1 LRRLLDYGLPYYHA
15 KVAMKREVFV
25 ARSRFHATPEQV
37 FDWHERPG
45 AFERLSPPWVDVKCV
60 ERSGGI
66 HDGSRVVLLLEK
78 GPMRMPWVLAHK
90 EYVKGKRFVDYQIA
104 GPFDYWQQSHEVE
117 EDGPAHCYLTD
128 RVEYSLPMG
137 LAGRIAASAFVRSEL
152 SRLFRYRHAL
162 IARDMALLKRY
173 GQKNLKILVSGAT
186 GLVGE
191 HLVALLNTQ
200 GHEVVRLSRRPPAG
214 DVNAIAPAGRESGS
228 EIFWDP
234 LAATIESDLPGDLDA
249 VVHLSGRNVTAG
261 RWTVEEKQ
269 MIYQSRVKST
279 QYLCQLLAA
288 MDKKPEVLV
297 SASAIGFY
305 GERGSEPV
313 TEDSKAGTGFLAEVC
328 FDWEEAAELA
338 RAAGIRLVQARI
350 GAVLSP
356 KAGALAKLLPV
367 FSSGAGGKIG
377 DGKQYFSWVS
387 IDDVCTAI
395 YHAIVTKEVEGP
407 LNVVAPNC
415 ATNAEFTRA
424 LGRALFRPTLF
435 PVPPGVLRVAFG
447 EMADAL
453 LMASVRVLPQ
463 KLKQTGY
470 EFQDP
475 DLLDAIKFL
484 IGKGAGHR

>member
-1 LRRLLDYGLPYYHA
+1 
-15 KVAMKREVFV
+15 MKREIFI
-25 ARSRFHATPEQV
+25 ARSRFHATSDQV

-45 AFERLSPPWVDVKCV
+45 AFERLSPPWVNVKCV

-66 HDGSRVVLLLEK
+66 QDGSRVVLLLEK

-90 EYVKGKRFVDYQIA
+90 DYVKGKRFVDYQIA
-104 GPFDYWQQSHEVE
+104 GPFDYWQQNHELE
-117 EDGPAHCYLTD
+117 DDGPGHCYLTD

-137 LAGRIAASAFVRSEL
+137 LAGRIAASAFIRSEL

-162 IARDMALLKRY
+162 TARDMALLKRY
-173 GQKNLKILVSGAT
+173 GQKPLKILVSGAT

-191 HLVALLNTQ
+191 RLVSLLATQ
-200 GHEVVRLSRRPPAG
+200 GHEVVRLSRR
-214 DVNAIAPAGRESGS
+214 APAGEKAELHPIEAKSPDGS
-228 EIFWDP
+228 EIFWNP
-234 LAATIESDLPGDLDA
+234 LAGTIESNLPDDLDA

-261 RWTVEEKQ
+261 RWSVEEKQ
-269 MIYQSRVKST
+269 MIYQSRVQST

-288 MDKKPEVLV
+288 LDKKPEVLV
-297 SASAIGFY
+297 CASAIGFY

-313 TEDSKAGTGFLAEVC
+313 TEDSKAGSGFLAEVC
-328 FDWEEAAELA
+328 IDWEAAAEQA
-338 RAAGIRLVQARI
+338 RAAGIRVVLARI

-356 KAGALAKLLPV
+356 KAGALAKLLPI

-395 YHAIVTKEVEGP
+395 YHAIVTKEVDGP

-435 PVPPGVLRVAFG
+435 PVPPRVLRVAFG

-484 IGKGAGHR
+484 IGRGAGHR

>member
-1 LRRLLDYGLPYYHA
+1 MKKEIFIA
-15 KVAMKREVFV
+15 K
-25 ARSRFHATPEQV
+25 SRFHATADEI
-37 FDWHERPG
+37 FDWHEKPG

-66 HDGSRVVLLLEK
+66 KDGSRVVLLLEK
-78 GPMRMPWVLAHK
+78 GPVRMPWVLGHK
-90 EYVKGKRFVDYQIA
+90 DYVKGKSFVDYQIA
-104 GPFDYWQQSHEVE
+104 GPFDCWQQSHDFE
-117 EDGPAHCYLTD
+117 EDGPAHSYLTD
-128 RVEYSLPMG
+128 RVEFSVPMG
-137 LAGRIAASAFVRSEL
+137 LAGKIAAAGFIRSEL

-162 IARDMALLKRY
+162 LARDMALLKRY
-173 GQKNLKILVSGAT
+173 GQKPLKVLVSGAT

-191 HLVALLNTQ
+191 RLVAMLLTQ
-200 GHEVVRLSRRPPAG
+200 GHSVVRLSRRGGEVATASVEGSSTVAG
-214 DVNAIAPAGRESGS
+214 EAGGAVKDGALT
-228 EIFWDP
+228 EIFWNP
-234 LAATIESDLPGDLDA
+234 LAGTIESKLPDDLDA
-249 VVHLSGRNVTAG
+249 VVHLSGRNVSAA
-261 RWTVEEKQ
+261 RWTIEEKQ
-269 MIYQSRVKST
+269 LIHESRVKST

-288 MDKKPEVLV
+288 LEKKPEVLV
-297 SASAIGFY
+297 CASAIGYY
-305 GERGSEPV
+305 GNRGSEPL
-313 TEDSKAGTGFLAEVC
+313 TEDAGEGSGFLAEVC
-328 FDWEEAAELA
+328 IDWEQAANIA
-338 RAAGIRLVQARI
+338 KASGIRVVLARI

-356 KAGALAKLLPV
+356 KAGALAKLLPI
-367 FSSGAGGKIG
+367 FSAGGGGRIG

-387 IDDVCTAI
+387 IDDVCGAI
-395 YHAIVTKEVEGP
+395 YHAIVTKQVEGP

-424 LGRALFRPTLF
+424 MGRALVRPTLF

-484 IGKGAGHR
+484 IGRGAGHK

>member
-1 LRRLLDYGLPYYHA
+1 
-15 KVAMKREVFV
+15 MKREIFI
-25 ARSRFHATPEQV
+25 ARSRFHATSDQV

-45 AFERLSPPWVDVKCV
+45 AFERLSPPWVNVKCV

-66 HDGSRVVLLLEK
+66 QDGSRVVLLLEK
-78 GPMRMPWVLAHK
+78 GPVRMPWVLAHK
-90 EYVKGKRFVDYQIA
+90 DYVKGKRFVDYQIA
-104 GPFDYWQQSHEVE
+104 GPFDYWQQNHELE
-117 EDGPAHCYLTD
+117 DDGPGHCYLTD

-137 LAGRIAASAFVRSEL
+137 LAGRIAASAFIRSEL

-162 IARDMALLKRY
+162 TARDMALLKRY
-173 GQKNLKILVSGAT
+173 GQKPLKILVSGAT

-191 HLVALLNTQ
+191 RLVSLLATQ
-200 GHEVVRLSRRPPAG
+200 GHEVIRLSRR
-214 DVNAIAPAGRESGS
+214 APAGESAKSSGS
-228 EIFWDP
+228 EIFWNP
-234 LAATIESDLPGDLDA
+234 LAGTIESNLPDDLDA

-261 RWTVEEKQ
+261 RWSVEEKQ
-269 MIYQSRVKST
+269 MIYQSRVQST

-288 MDKKPEVLV
+288 LDKKPEVLV
-297 SASAIGFY
+297 CASAIGFY

-328 FDWEEAAELA
+328 IDWEAAAEQA
-338 RAAGIRLVQARI
+338 RAAGIRVVLARI

-356 KAGALAKLLPV
+356 RAGALAKLLPI

-395 YHAIVTKEVEGP
+395 YHAIATKEVEGP

-435 PVPPGVLRVAFG
+435 PVPPRVLRVAFG

-484 IGKGAGHR
+484 IGRGAGHQ

>member
-1 LRRLLDYGLPYYHA
+1 MPTLGQYGCQV
-15 KVAMKREVFV
+15 KKEIFV
-25 ARSRFHATPEQV
+25 AKSRFHATADEI
-37 FDWHERPG
+37 FGWHEMPG

-78 GPMRMPWVLAHK
+78 GPVRMPWVLGHK
-90 EYVKGKRFVDYQIA
+90 DYVKGKQFVDFQIA
-104 GPFDYWQQSHEVE
+104 GPFDYWQQSHVFE
-117 EDGPAHCYLTD
+117 EDGPSHSYLTD
-128 RVEYSLPMG
+128 KVEFSVPMG
-137 LAGRIAASAFVRSEL
+137 LAGKLAGAGFIRSEL

-162 IARDMALLKRY
+162 LARDMALFQRY
-173 GQKNLKILVSGAT
+173 GQKSLKVLVSGAT

-191 HLVALLNTQ
+191 RLVAMLLTQ
-200 GHEVVRLSRRPPAG
+200 GHSVVRLSRRQTGP
-214 DVNAIAPAGRESGS
+214 VAIAGTSTAQSEGQNQALT
-228 EIFWDP
+228 EIFWEP
-234 LAATIESDLPGDLDA
+234 LEGTIETELPNDLDA
-249 VVHLSGRNVTAG
+249 VVHLSGRNVSAA

-269 MIYQSRVKST
+269 LIHHSRVQST

-288 MDKKPEVLV
+288 MEKKPEVFV
-297 SASAIGFY
+297 CASAIGYY
-305 GERGSEPV
+305 GERGSEPL
-313 TEDSKAGTGFLAEVC
+313 TEDASEGTGFLAEVC
-328 FDWEEAAELA
+328 IDWERAANA
-338 RAAGIRLVQARI
+338 AKAAGIRVVAARI

-356 KAGALAKLLPV
+356 RAGALAKLLPI
-367 FSSGAGGKIG
+367 FSAGGGGRIG

-387 IDDVCTAI
+387 IDDACGAI
-395 YHAIVTKEVEGP
+395 YHAIVTKQVEGP

-424 LGRALFRPTLF
+424 MGRALFRPTLL
-435 PVPPGVLRVAFG
+435 PVPPAMLRVAFG

-475 DLLDAIKFL
+475 DLLDTIKYL
-484 IGKGAGHR
+484 TGRGAGHK